1 MGICEDVKGGRQ
13 IGVARETLT
22 PSPVQPQTDLAR
34 PAGCVRLCLS
44 GCWSP
49 PCLGRAP
56 RECSLLVPRCVP
68 SQECHVCFLLHDSPG
83 AWVEA
88 CVWLQVALDSPGS
101 PFCVLWRK
109 GSGTGLW
116 VTQPLFSL
124 DSSHCPFICSFIPW
138 ISVGCLADTDLRSSP
153 SPQAGLDLTCF
164 EGQIRRI
171 CQKLRHLWEVAS

>member
-101 PFCVLWRK
+101 LFCVLWRK

-116 VTQPLFSL
+116 VPLSPGHSTPFFLRQLSL
-124 DSSHCPFICSFIPW
+124 PIYLLFY
-138 ISVGCLADTDLRSSP
+138 TMDLCRLL
-153 SPQAGLDLTCF
+153 G
-164 EGQIRRI
+164 
-171 CQKLRHLWEVAS
+171 RH